1 MKARSFIALLLCAL
15 LLGGV
20 LPASAFAS
28 EDPQK
33 TEADNVLSESSAG
46 ENSDVLPIK
55 EEDEPQEVQIEPTVE
70 ESMML
75 ENDAAETKTEAD
87 NVLSESSA
95 GENSDVLPIKEEDE
109 PQEVQI
115 EPTVEESMMLEND
128 AAETETAEPKAAGPE
143 TAEPDT
149 EAQEKAEPGQETVSQ
164 AFPAFSQN
172 RSVNGVTVTV
182 SAEAGAFPEDAVLS
196 VNAVPGAQTEASIEE
211 EREADTNV
219 VSSYTFDIKI
229 LDRDGNEI
237 QPVKG
242 KTVNVSFSMAEA
254 ANENLDTQIY
264 HISDDGSAEKLA
276 ITTEGQTITAETV
289 GFSLYTVEFTYNSL
303 QYVLPGDSSAA
314 MSEILSEVGLSG
326 EVSAVEISDTNLFSA
341 SNETG
346 KWVVTAHQAFSTTEW
361 MKVTI
366 GGIVYEIQVTD
377 DDSIVNL
384 EMGYTLT
391 LDENYSGALA
401 RKYENVT
408 SMELPSLT
416 RSGYLFQGWAES
428 ATGNVVYKA
437 GDSITLTSD
446 KTLFAVWGTVTSL
459 IGGIPVSN
467 GGYVYLGG
475 IRWRVIGVSDSK
487 WLLISAN
494 VLGGYKTWNDAK
506 NYCGTVYDGFSLL
519 EQAAVF
525 DTTKTDV
532 LYDKYAAANLNSAK
546 LFLLSASEAVTYFS
560 LDADRQP
567 GWWWLRSPGSSGGR
581 AGAVFGSG
589 YMGDYLDN
597 SDFPLGARPAFQL
610 NLESVLFESAAEGG
624 KPAANGNFS
633 PYTVPTTAVDR
644 KLTLIDSSRS
654 GFSANVGGVS
664 SATVSPGGTLAITYS
679 GANIGENEYV
689 SAMLTVGNNTYYA
702 SLTSDGSG
710 TWNMTLP
717 DDLTA
722 GNSYT
727 LKVFSEKQNED
738 NLTDYAGSP
747 VSIALTVSGSAPA
760 TYAVTVTAGEN
771 MSRTDGE
778 ASQTVNAG
786 SAMSAVVYT
795 ANEGYFFPTDYSVES
810 VNGVSVTRNSFTQIT
825 VSGTPT
831 ADSAITL
838 TAATAKTKPAAP
850 TAPSATGCT
859 TAENNDGK
867 ITGVTA
873 EMEYRRSDA
882 ESWTSG
888 TGSDITGLASGTY
901 YVRFKATDT
910 TLASDD
916 QELTVAAYT
925 APEQVATPTFSPAEG
940 EFSEAMNVTI
950 SCTTED
956 ATIYYTT
963 DGSTPTAQSTA
974 YSEPI
979 SVSTTTTIKAIAIK
993 SGWMNSEIAEA
1004 TYTIIITPATY
1015 TVTYKVVNGTWSDGT
1030 TTDKTESVASGS
1042 SPASVPTDM
1051 IAGEGYTGG
1060 AWDVDPANM
1069 TITEGKTFIFTF
1081 DAASTPGGKQ
1091 DIDLSVVVCDEVY
1104 GDEIQCIVSASVD
1117 GEYEL
1122 TVAGN
1127 QTTITVKD
1135 HLCCF
1140 NAGVMDAGSYQAA
1153 IRFAG
1158 DSNYNPAFAITAF
1171 TVYLSGT
1178 TFEVSAE
1185 PGQVVEGGTIRI
1197 VPTLPDGA
1205 TGTVKYFL
1213 GFSDDKLLGEKP
1225 VGEDLELPTSGE
1237 DALAP
1242 GTYAITAAY
1251 SGDGNY
1257 IPAKEIVLVTIIA
1270 KPSLT
1275 ITVKPQTYT
1284 YNGQTQGEGDTVYED
1299 PAEIAEKVSVEG
1311 LRDGDSLSNIIIDGQ
1326 GKDADDYE
1334 IAVSSAGV
1342 VNALGDPVTDEYTI
1356 DYIPGTLT
1364 IEPAKVTI
1372 TVDSASKAEGDDD
1385 PAFKGTV
1392 EGLVADGDLGEIKF
1406 VRTGSD
1412 EAVGTYTGVLTA
1424 TYTENPNYKVT
1435 VVPGDFTIK
1444 ALYTLRWLDGDGSVL
1459 QEKTYVEGEITP
1471 AYDGNEPTKAETAQ
1485 YTYTFSGWDAGTTEG
1500 TVTTYKPLFNETM
1513 KRYSVTFVDYD
1524 GKTVLKEAISYDY
1537 GTDAADI
1544 ALPDDP
1550 ERKADAQYSYTF
1562 TGWDPE
1568 ISEVTG
1574 DATYKATY
1582 KSTPIPI
1589 KKCTLTFDLAGG
1601 TLDGKTGKVTIEA
1614 NVGDTIKLP
1623 EAPTREG
1630 YTFQYWKGSRYEAGA
1645 DYKVEGDHT
1654 FTAVWEEN
1662 KVKTYTVTFDANG
1675 HGTAPDSQTVEEGK
1689 KASKPKD
1696 PTASGYTFGGWFT
1709 DKECKSVYSFDT
1721 AVTKDITLYAKWTK
1735 NSSSSDDKTPSKGT
1749 SGGTSGSTTGT
1760 SAVKT
1765 GDENNFGL
1773 WFMLMA
1779 ASLLALA
1786 FIVSRRRLRNR

>member
-1 MKARSFIALLLCAL
+1 
-15 LLGGV
+15 
-20 LPASAFAS
+20 
-28 EDPQK
+28 
-33 TEADNVLSESSAG
+33 
-46 ENSDVLPIK
+46 
-55 EEDEPQEVQIEPTVE
+55 
-70 ESMML
+70 
-75 ENDAAETKTEAD
+75 
-87 NVLSESSA
+87 
-95 GENSDVLPIKEEDE
+95 
-109 PQEVQI
+109 
-115 EPTVEESMMLEND
+115 
-128 AAETETAEPKAAGPE
+128 
-143 TAEPDT
+143 
-149 EAQEKAEPGQETVSQ
+149 
-164 AFPAFSQN
+164 
-172 RSVNGVTVTV
+172 
-182 SAEAGAFPEDAVLS
+182 
-196 VNAVPGAQTEASIEE
+196 
-211 EREADTNV
+211 
-219 VSSYTFDIKI
+219 
-229 LDRDGNEI
+229 
-237 QPVKG
+237 
-242 KTVNVSFSMAEA
+242 
-254 ANENLDTQIY
+254 
-264 HISDDGSAEKLA
+264 
-276 ITTEGQTITAETV
+276 
-289 GFSLYTVEFTYNSL
+289 
-303 QYVLPGDSSAA
+303 
-314 MSEILSEVGLSG
+314 
-326 EVSAVEISDTNLFSA
+326 
-341 SNETG
+341 
-346 KWVVTAHQAFSTTEW
+346 
-361 MKVTI
+361 
-366 GGIVYEIQVTD
+366 
-377 DDSIVNL
+377 
-384 EMGYTLT
+384 
-391 LDENYSGALA
+391 
-401 RKYENVT
+401 
-408 SMELPSLT
+408 
-416 RSGYLFQGWAES
+416 
-428 ATGNVVYKA
+428 
-437 GDSITLTSD
+437 
-446 KTLFAVWGTVTSL
+446 
-459 IGGIPVSN
+459 
-467 GGYVYLGG
+467 
-475 IRWRVIGVSDSK
+475 
-487 WLLISAN
+487 
-494 VLGGYKTWNDAK
+494 
-506 NYCGTVYDGFSLL
+506 
-519 EQAAVF
+519 
-525 DTTKTDV
+525 
-532 LYDKYAAANLNSAK
+532 
-546 LFLLSASEAVTYFS
+546 
-560 LDADRQP
+560 
-567 GWWWLRSPGSSGGR
+567 
-581 AGAVFGSG
+581 
-589 YMGDYLDN
+589 
-597 SDFPLGARPAFQL
+597 
-610 NLESVLFESAAEGG
+610 
-624 KPAANGNFS
+624 
-633 PYTVPTTAVDR
+633 
-644 KLTLIDSSRS
+644 
-654 GFSANVGGVS
+654 
-664 SATVSPGGTLAITYS
+664 
-679 GANIGENEYV
+679 
-689 SAMLTVGNNTYYA
+689 MLTVGDNTYYA
-702 SLTSDGSG
+702 SLTSAGSG

-727 LKVFSEKQNED
+727 LKVFSEQQNGD

-859 TAENNDGK
+859 TSENNDGI
-867 ITGVTA
+867 ITGVTE
-873 EMEYRRSDA
+873 EMEYRKSDA

-888 TGSDITGLASGTY
+888 TGSEITGLASGTY

-950 SCTTED
+950 SCATED

-1042 SPASVPTDM
+1042 SPASVPTGM

-1135 HLCCF
+1135 HLCYF

-1171 TVYLSGT
+1171 TVYPIGT

-1284 YNGQTQGEGDTVYED
+1284 YNGQTQGEGVTVYED

-1385 PAFKGTV
+1385 PAFTGTV

-1562 TGWDPE
+1562 TGWTPELTEVTADAIYTAVYASDKQKYTVTWLQDDGTQIDQTTVEYGETPLHADPVKPADVQYTYTFTGWDPE

-1662 KVKTYTVTFDANG
+1662 KAKTYKVTFDANG

-1735 NSSSSDDKTPSKGT
+1735 NSSSTDDKTPSKGT